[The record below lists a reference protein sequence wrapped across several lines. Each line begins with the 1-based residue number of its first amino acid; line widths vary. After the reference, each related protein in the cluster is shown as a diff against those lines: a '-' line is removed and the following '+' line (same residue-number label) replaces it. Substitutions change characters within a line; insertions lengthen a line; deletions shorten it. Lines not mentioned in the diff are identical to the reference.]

1 MPKANDREGGA
12 PARSGLDM
20 SSPQES
26 IGYNVRRAD
35 VYLREQFRRLLGSW
49 YVRPVEY
56 SILRLVQS
64 NPAATQAEISDAL
77 YIKRQNMGGLVARLA
92 RLGWLRR
99 GVDPTDRRR
108 QSLLLTETGAKRLA
122 TLTRAAASMDREIT
136 RGWSEAERAT
146 IVKLLQRLY
155 QTVTVAGRRSKR

>member
-1 MPKANDREGGA
+1 MPRVNHRKGAA

-20 SSPQES
+20 SAPQES

-35 VYLREQFRRLLGSW
+35 VYLREQFRRMLGGW
-49 YVRPVEY
+49 HVRPVEY
-56 SILRLVQS
+56 SILRLVQA
-64 NPAATQAEISDAL
+64 NPAATQAEIADAL
-77 YIKRQNMGGLVARLA
+77 YIKRQNMGGLVGRME

-99 GVDPTDRRR
+99 GVDPNDRRR

-122 TLTRAAASMDREIT
+122 TLARASARMDREIT
-136 RGWSEAERAT
+136 RGWSEAERAA

-155 QTVTVAGRRSKR
+155 QR